1 MTLSEASEYIAG
13 IPRFAKKT
21 KPENTKE
28 LMRRL
33 GNPEDS
39 FRVIH
44 IAGTNGKGSVSAF
57 LESILRTEGFR
68 TGLFTSPH
76 LVSVRERFQIQRE
89 EVPEGTFLRA
99 FRKVLDVT
107 GKMIQEGYEH
117 PAYFEFLFAMGMLI
131 FQEEKIDVL
140 VMETGLGGRL
150 DATNCVRHPNLTVIT
165 SISFDH
171 MEYLGST
178 LIEIAGEKAG
188 IIKQGVPV
196 VLDCFPR
203 EEFDVNEAVSVVRR
217 KAAEMN
223 APLHEVTRSM
233 AEGVFFSER
242 GLSFSINN
250 SWYHHQKVSIPF
262 FADYQVE
269 NCTVAMTA
277 AAIFGCIAGHFSLQ
291 SVLSGVSDTHW
302 MGRMEAVMPGVILDG
317 AHNADGIV
325 QFLHTAERIH
335 KIRHLGLLFAAVCD
349 KDYRK
354 MVKEICQD
362 GLFDFVITTEISGPR
377 MLPAD
382 RLKEVF
388 EQNADV
394 PVVAV
399 KQIPEA
405 FRMACRMRGDRVL
418 FCAGSLYL
426 VGEIRKELR

>member
-178 LIEIAGEKAG
+178 LIGDCRGESRNHKTRG
-188 IIKQGVPV
+188 PGCPG
-196 VLDCFPR
+196 LFPEGR
-203 EEFDVNEAVSVVRR
+203 VRR
-217 KAAEMN
+217 E
-223 APLHEVTRSM
+223 RSCFR
-233 AEGVFFSER
+233 GQTQGSGDER
-242 GLSFSINN
+242 TSS
-250 SWYHHQKVSIPF
+250 
-262 FADYQVE
+262 
-269 NCTVAMTA
+269 
-277 AAIFGCIAGHFSLQ
+277 
-291 SVLSGVSDTHW
+291 
-302 MGRMEAVMPGVILDG
+302 
-317 AHNADGIV
+317 
-325 QFLHTAERIH
+325 
-335 KIRHLGLLFAAVCD
+335 
-349 KDYRK
+349 
-354 MVKEICQD
+354 
-362 GLFDFVITTEISGPR
+362 
-377 MLPAD
+377 
-382 RLKEVF
+382 
-388 EQNADV
+388 
-394 PVVAV
+394 
-399 KQIPEA
+399 
-405 FRMACRMRGDRVL
+405 
-418 FCAGSLYL
+418 
-426 VGEIRKELR
+426 